1 MMAIMMTNVKMMTM
15 MMDDEYCNLWRC
27 SAGRVST
34 GSANGGWDTIHH
46 PPSTISL
53 LCPLIKMMMAMK
65 IIITTMM
72 ILRMV
77 ITIMLMIVCN
87 ADGGGDHNNDGDEG
101 DDDDGFYNDEVDYQ
115 THVR

>member
-1 MMAIMMTNVKMMTM
+1 MMKMIMARMMKNLIMMKTVMAIMMTKMKTM
-15 MMDDEYCNLWRC
+15 MMDDDYCNLWRC

-34 GSANGGWDTIHH
+34 GSANGGWDNIHN
-46 PPSTISL
+46 PPSSL

-77 ITIMLMIVCN
+77 ITIM
-87 ADGGGDHNNDGDEG
+87 
-101 DDDDGFYNDEVDYQ
+101 
-115 THVR
+115 